1 MPTRT
6 MIFYAATWF
15 VATGLATW
23 ALVAA
28 AI

>member
-1 MPTRT
+1 

-23 ALVAA
+23 ALIAA